1 MKLLIMSLITPPGIS
16 IFLCLLALY
25 FFGYKRKLSAY
36 LLLAAIVF
44 GWVFSTSAMGR
55 LLATGLIAHTPTQP
69 AYERLRRMDLDMI
82 VVLTRGNTLTGSG
95 EWIPSADT
103 YQRVAQSFEIQD
115 KVSSRVPLL
124 ISGGKTYGHRY
135 PSEAAVAKNYF
146 TRSRAQVTPVLIE
159 ETSLNTKESA
169 LEVSRIL
176 KENVAKDVLLVTD
189 ELHML
194 RSLAAYRAR
203 GINPI
208 AYPVYVLQRGEMGLA
223 DYLPSWR
230 GVTLNAKVLREIYGI
245 AGYVL
250 SGDMRLADVFDD
262 GVVPVIVK

>member
-1 MKLLIMSLITPPGIS
+1 MSMLTPPGIS
-16 IFLCLLALY
+16 IFLCILALY
-25 FFGYKRKLSAY
+25 FFNYKRNVSIG
-36 LLLAAIVF
+36 LLIAAIVL
-44 GWVFSTSAMGR
+44 GWTFSTKAMGR
-55 LLATGLIAHTPTQP
+55 LLATGLIAQTPSQP
-69 AYERLRRMDLDMI
+69 SYERLRRMDLDMI
-82 VVLTRGNTLTGSG
+82 VVLTRGSTLTGAG

-103 YQRVAQSFEIQD
+103 YQRVAKSFEIQD

-135 PSEAAVAKNYF
+135 PSEANVAKNYF
-146 TRSRAQVTPVLIE
+146 TRSRAQVTPVITE

-169 LEVSRIL
+169 LEVVRIL

-189 ELHML
+189 EIHML

-208 AYPVYVLQRGEMGLA
+208 AYPVYVLQRGNLGVS
-223 DYLPSWR
+223 DYVPSWR
-230 GVTLNAKVLREIYGI
+230 GVMLNAKVLREIYGI

-250 SGDMRLADVFDD
+250 SGDMRLEDVFDD
-262 GVVPVIVK
+262 GVVPVVVK